1 MKKWKKFI
9 AMGLAVSMIVP
20 SCIPQTLWA
29 SEFSAG
35 SVESASDVFEDGAGY
50 ETGSE
55 SGNKISDENNSGDE
69 FGTGEL
75 KDQEPEQSETED
87 SVNVGQSAEGYN
99 ILLYSD
105 GKLEKTYVIP
115 YADADTAKV
124 PEALRGKTGYI
135 FKEWNTKEDGTG
147 ETYKPGDSI
156 KKLLETAD
164 MAKQAQETSERTEA
178 GEEIKPEKDVMQ
190 EENDVAQTDSASWE
204 EKTDKAEM
212 QISDTENDGTSP
224 DISTDK
230 AIAAGDTTAI
240 TLYAIWE
247 KASEYKITYKLNKGK
262 NNTANP
268 KTYTSEDEIKFKKP
282 TRSGYHFVGWYTD
295 SKYKNQISVIEKG
308 SEGSLTLYAKWT
320 KEISP
325 SAKAA
330 SLDYVKGTK
339 ANTITVSA
347 TVSNYVKSS
356 DGYYYLVYVDSNFG
370 KVKKT
375 VGKVKKPEKAK
386 GKITFKLNISGHP
399 EYAQGKFAI
408 GIKKSKSAYSVISP
422 KSYVSNP
429 EKLSTNT
436 AAYFVPGTKKGIQAT
451 DINELTDTKSK
462 TVFFN
467 LYISDLMR
475 KDSGVETYK
484 YNGKTYHFNG
494 LYGYVDLVQQCNAK
508 GIQVTAQ
515 ISIDRNASTQ
525 SFITG
530 NSPYAE
536 TAYYGWNTDNSTTRQ
551 TMEAMFAYLGEK
563 FGKNNC
569 YISNWILGNEVNSAS
584 GYYYVGNVSFSKFI
598 SMYSEAFRCLYN
610 AVKSSRGSSKVFI
623 CLDNCWNQKNAFT
636 ICYSARST
644 LESFAAKIS
653 DMQKDVNWNL
663 AYHAYN
669 QPLSDSQFW
678 SGANASMFTS
688 DANTTT
694 FITMRNIQ
702 TLTDYVKNRFGSN
715 TRIILSEQGFSS
727 TYGGQANQAAAI
739 ALAYY
744 KAACN
749 PMIDA
754 FIIRSYKDEAH
765 EVAQGLAMG
774 LKDANGKKKT
784 AYNVFKNM
792 DSSNSLKYTE
802 KVLKSQVGNWKSL
815 VPGYST
821 GKISSMYRK

>member
-35 SVESASDVFEDGAGY
+35 SVESAADVFEDGAGY

-87 SVNVGQSAEGYN
+87 SVNAGQSAEGYN

-124 PEALRGKTGYI
+124 PEALKGKTGYI

-339 ANTITVSA
+339 VNTITVSA

-356 DGYYYLVYVDSNFG
+356 DGYYYLVYVDSNSG

-494 LYGYVDLVQQCNAK
+494 LYGYVYLVQQCNAK

-784 AYNVFKNM
+784 SYNVFKNM

-815 VPGYST
+815 IPGYST